1 MTQRTSTYDDE
12 TVEAMARAHYERQ
25 ASGPGVSVQMKWATW
40 EEACRCD
47 GFLEEK
53 LACMK
58 AALAAIPQPPPP
70 ADDAEWVLV
79 PREPGPCEGDDSGW
93 LLTFMYALHVH
104 LPEDERPTAWMQFSD
119 EQRMRIRNAWRLAL
133 AAAPTPPFTSDTEG
147 KL

>member
-1 MTQRTSTYDDE
+1 MTQRTTYDDE
-12 TVEAMARAHYERQ
+12 TVEAMARAHFYAE
-25 ASGPGVSVQMKWATW
+25 PGVEFGFQRRATW
-40 EEACRCD
+40 DECCQIRGWRNER
-47 GFLEEK
+47 G
-53 LACMK
+53 ACMK
-58 AALAAIPQPPPP
+58 AALAALPQPPPP